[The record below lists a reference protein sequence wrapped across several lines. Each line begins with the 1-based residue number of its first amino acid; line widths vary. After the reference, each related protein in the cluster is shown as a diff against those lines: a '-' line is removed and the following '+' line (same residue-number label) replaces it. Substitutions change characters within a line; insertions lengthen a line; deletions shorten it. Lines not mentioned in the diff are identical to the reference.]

1 MTIAEVCERFE
12 LSHDTL
18 RYYEKIGLIP
28 TIQRKASGIRNYTE
42 EDCKWIE
49 FIKCMRSAGLTIE
62 FLSEYVKLFKEGD
75 STLDKRKTLLIEQR
89 NHLKEKMIEMQAT
102 LDRLDRKVERYDTL
116 VMEKEKHLIRNNSN
130 EEIELLG

>member
-1 MTIAEVCERFE
+1 MTIAEICVRFD

-28 TIQRKASGIRNYTE
+28 TVKRRSSGIREYTE

-62 FLSEYVKLFKEGD
+62 FLSEYVRLFKEGD
-75 STLDKRKTLLIEQR
+75 STLEKRRTLLIEQR
-89 NHLKEKMIEMQAT
+89 QQLRERMFEMQTT
-102 LDRLDRKVERYDTL
+102 LERLDRKVERYDTF
-116 VMEKEKHLIRNNSN
+116 VKEKEYHLKHN
-130 EEIELLG
+130 EIDDNTDLLG

>member
-1 MTIAEVCERFE
+1 MTIAEVCERFD
-12 LSHDTL
+12 LSQDTL

-28 TIQRKASGIRNYTE
+28 TVQRKASGIRNYTE

-75 STLDKRKTLLIEQR
+75 STLDKRRNLLIEQR
-89 NHLKEKMIEMQAT
+89 NHLKERMLEMQAT

-116 VMEKEKHLIRNNSN
+116 VSEKEKHLKSNRIN

>member
-1 MTIAEVCERFE
+1 MTIAEICARFD

-28 TIQRKASGIRNYTE
+28 TIKRRSSGIREYSE

-62 FLSEYVKLFKEGD
+62 FLSEYVRLFKEGD
-75 STLDKRKTLLIEQR
+75 STLDKRRTLLIEQR
-89 NHLKEKMIEMQAT
+89 QQLRDRMIEMQT
-102 LDRLDRKVERYDTL
+102 TIERLDRKVDRYDTL
-116 VMEKEKHLIRNNSN
+116 VKEKEFHLKRNGNDVN
-130 EEIELLG
+130 TDLLG